1 MHSAEIAVTA
11 MEQNKRMW
19 WSWLIIIAMLP
30 LILGVGL
37 MGEREK
43 AKAEKYLKISEALVE
58 RTELYTVSD
67 PDAIIACDKNGKIT
81 VSNLAA
87 ERMFGWSHEELR
99 NKPISIL
106 LPERI
111 RAEHPIWMETAR
123 KEAEKADGD
132 WMFRRTFDTHGLR
145 RDGSEFPM
153 RLTIRWIKYK
163 GEVEFITNQRDL
175 SEPLPPAEL
184 IPLPPIAPRIEES
197 REQVGKELKL

>member
-1 MHSAEIAVTA
+1 MHSTGIAVTE

-19 WSWLIIIAMLP
+19 WSWLIIVAMVP

-43 AKAEKYLKISEALVE
+43 AKAKWYQWVNEALVE
-58 RTELYTVSD
+58 RHELYNVSD

-81 VSNLAA
+81 ISNLAA
-87 ERMFGWSHEELR
+87 EKMFGWSHEELR
-99 NKPISIL
+99 GKPISIL
-106 LPERI
+106 LPPRI
-111 RAEHPIWMETAR
+111 REDHPSWMNAAR
-123 KEAEKADGD
+123 KDAEQQDGN

-163 GEVEFITNQRDL
+163 GAVEFITNQIDL
-175 SEPLPPAEL
+175 SDPPPPAEL

-197 REQVGKELKL
+197 REQVGKELDI